1 MPQFRTPCLRLAALL
16 ALVTVAACEGL
27 HGPYEGQD
35 VPYGVGERTVL
46 GAEGSGWVPE
56 DPVDQSEPAAAD

>member
-1 MPQFRTPCLRLAALL
+1 MPRLTALL
-16 ALVTVAACEGL
+16 AAGLALAACTDL

-35 VPYGVGERTVL
+35 VPYGVGERQVL

-56 DPVDQSEPAAAD
+56 DPVDQSAEGDSR